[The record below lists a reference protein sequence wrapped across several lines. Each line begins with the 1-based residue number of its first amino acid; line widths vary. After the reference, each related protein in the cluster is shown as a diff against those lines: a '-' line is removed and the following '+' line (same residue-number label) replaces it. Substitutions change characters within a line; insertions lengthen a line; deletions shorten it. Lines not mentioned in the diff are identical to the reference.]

1 MKHIAM
7 YIGSLNKG
15 GAERVMVNLAEYFY
29 SKGYKVTF
37 VTTFKE
43 EDEYTYSSGID
54 RIISGLTPE
63 EEGGRLIN
71 IYRRYA
77 KLRRVWKQIKPD
89 LVLSFLGKNN
99 VMALLTTRRLHIP
112 VVVSVRADP
121 KMEYHNYSRF
131 LEFMAFRLFPKA
143 AGVVL
148 QTSDAAKYFS
158 KKIQKKVKIMPNSL
172 SKEFIRP
179 VYSGV
184 REKEV
189 VAVGR
194 IDDNKNH
201 RMLIDAFAK
210 VWNEHQD
217 WRLTIYGDG
226 PMKEELQKYVK
237 SLDNADHDVSLQRSF
252 DNDIEGSIVESN
264 KSRIIDAISFPGRI
278 NNVAEK
284 IAASGIFVLCSDTE
298 GMPNTLL
305 EAMALGIP
313 SISTDCPCGGPKD
326 IIQDG
331 VNGLLVPVRDTEA
344 LSRALLKYMDDEF
357 FAARVSGEASKIQ
370 EKYAP
375 EVVNG
380 MWEEYLCGLMN

>member
-15 GAERVMVNLAEYFY
+15 GAERVMVNLAEYFF

-43 EDEYTYSSGID
+43 EDEYSYSKGID
-54 RIISGLTPE
+54 RVISGLTLE

-77 KLRRVWKQIKPD
+77 KLRKVWKQIKPD

-148 QTSDAAKYFS
+148 QTSDAAKYFPAN
-158 KKIQKKVKIMPNSL
+158 IQKKVRIMPNSL

-179 VYSGV
+179 VYRGA

-194 IDDNKNH
+194 IDDNKNQ

-217 WRLTIYGDG
+217 WKLTLYGDG
-226 PMKEELQKYVK
+226 PMMEELQEYVK
-237 SLDNADHDVSLQRSF
+237 TLDSA
-252 DNDIEGSIVESN
+252 E
-264 KSRIIDAISFPGRI
+264 AIAFPGRT
-278 NNVAEK
+278 NNVADK
-284 IAASGIFVLCSDTE
+284 IARSGIFVLCSDTE

-326 IIQDG
+326 IIEDS

-344 LSRALLKYMDDEF
+344 LSKALLKYMDDEA
-357 FAARVSGEASKIQ
+357 FAARVSSEACKIQ

>member
-15 GAERVMVNLAEYFY
+15 GAERVMVNLAEYFF

-43 EDEYTYSSGID
+43 EDEYTHSEGIN
-54 RIISGLTPE
+54 RIISGLTPKE
-63 EEGGRLIN
+63 ESGRLIN

-77 KLRRVWKQIKPD
+77 KLRNIWKELRPD
-89 LVLSFLGKNN
+89 LVLSFMGKNN

-121 KMEYHNYSRF
+121 KMEYREYSRF
-131 LEFMAFRLFPKA
+131 LDFMAAMLFPKA
-143 AGVVL
+143 DGVVL
-148 QTSDAAKYFS
+148 QTTDAANYFS
-158 KKIQKKVKIMPNSL
+158 KRVQKKVKVMPNSL

-179 VYSGV
+179 VYEGE
-184 REKEV
+184 REKEI

-201 RMLIDAFAK
+201 KLLIDAFAK
-210 VWNEHQD
+210 VWNEHKD

-226 PMKEELQKYVK
+226 PMKEELEAYVD
-237 SLDNADHDVSLQRSF
+237 SLDKTVEDQKKVNVSAH
-252 DNDIEGSIVESN
+252 NDINSG
-264 KSRIIDAISFPGRI
+264 KISEVITFPGRI
-278 NNVAEK
+278 NNVADK
-284 IAASGIFVLCSDTE
+284 IANAGIFVLCSDTE

-313 SISTDCPCGGPKD
+313 SISTNCPCGGPKD
-326 IIQDG
+326 IIDDG
-331 VNGLLVPVRDTEA
+331 ENGLLVPVRDTEA
-344 LSRALLKYMDDEF
+344 LTKALLRYMNDET
-357 FAARVSGEASKIQ
+357 FAAKVSAKAQKIQ

-375 EVVNG
+375 DVVNG
-380 MWEEYLCGLMN
+380 MWEEYLCRMMR